1 MTNLVNLVKDQ
12 FSTAVIHKVASV
24 LGTNG
29 RETNAAVDAFL
40 PSLLSGILESTPTKD
55 KASGLLDL
63 ISSNNLGAG
72 VLDNLGDL
80 LGGGDKTSSFLKMG
94 TGLLSSIFG
103 AKQSS
108 FMDKIVDLTGLGKS
122 KSSTLMS
129 ILAPIALSVI
139 GKLVKS
145 EGFNASS
152 LLSYLIG
159 QRSNIAAAVPT
170 GFAAAPIR
178 ETHTAAT
185 NENSGGGMGFLKWL
199 IPLLLLGAA
208 ALWWMNRDKGADTT
222 AKAKVETTA
231 KKTDSHAG
239 HDHAGHSH
247 AGHDHAGH
255 DHAGHDHGIDLD
267 KSSVKAT
274 GKAGGNTVTATSSA
288 TGVTYKIDAKG
299 NIVDEYG
306 FIVFP
311 AKDVRKDGKGNIVD
325 PTGKII
331 IAVDKIPSMTI
342 KTVGKTSPKLSLD
355 ANGNL
360 VDGSGK
366 ILFKKGEFKREGR
379 YYVDSKGNRIGF
391 FTKLGAAIGDA
402 AQKTADAFKKTFS
415 GMFAKKEKVGG
426 TYKLTR
432 MDFHKENNRLTY
444 YSKPEIEG
452 LVQAIKAHQDRGI
465 EVRVY
470 TNDAKNEKKNKKL
483 SEERA
488 NVVRDMM
495 ATLLGTAKKNIS
507 FKGMGSS
514 DAAKA
519 GRNDV
524 EVVVVK

>member
-12 FSTAVIHKVASV
+12 FSTAIIHKVASV

-40 PSLLSGILESTPTKD
+40 PSLLSGIISNTPTKD

-63 ISSNNLGAG
+63 ISKNNLGAG

-80 LGGGDKTSSFLKMG
+80 LGGGDKTSDFLSMG
-94 TGLLSSIFG
+94 SSLLSTIFG
-103 AKQSS
+103 ANQSS
-108 FMDKIVDLTGLGKS
+108 FMDKIIDLTGLGKA

-129 ILAPIALSVI
+129 ILAPIAMSVI

-152 LLSYLIG
+152 LLSFLIG
-159 QRSNIAAAVPT
+159 QRSNIASAVPT
-170 GFAAAPIR
+170 GFAATPVKNTVAS
-178 ETHTAAT
+178 TGSDS
-185 NENSGGGMGFLKWL
+185 SGGGMGFLKWL
-199 IPLLLLGAA
+199 IPLLLIGAA
-208 ALWWMNRDKGADTT
+208 LFWWMNRDKGGNGDAQ
-222 AKAKVETTA
+222 AKVENN
-231 KKTDSHAG
+231 KGHHDHDGHG
-239 HDHAGHSH
+239 HDGHA
-247 AGHDHAGH
+247 
-255 DHAGHDHGIDLD
+255 HGNDTKMPDLN
-267 KSSVKAT
+267 KSTTVAT
-274 GKAGGNTVTATSSA
+274 GKTSSGKVVTTTAT
-288 TGVTYKIDAKG
+288 TKVGVYKIDKDG
-299 NIVDEYG
+299 NILNEDG
-306 FIVFP
+306 WIVY
-311 AKDVRKDGKGNIVD
+311 AAGDVRKDDAGNILD
-325 PTGKII
+325 PMGQVII
-331 IAVDKIPSMTI
+331 PVDKIKTMTLT
-342 KTVGKTSPKLSLD
+342 TVGKKSPKLSVD

-366 ILFKKGEFKREGR
+366 ILFKKGEFKQEGK
-379 YYVDSKGNRIGF
+379 YYVDNKGNKIGF
-391 FTKLGAAIGDA
+391 FTKLGNAIGDA
-402 AQKTADAFKKTFS
+402 AQKTAEAFKNTFS
-415 GMFAKKEKVGG
+415 GMFAKKAEVGG

-452 LVQAIKAHQDRGI
+452 LVDAIKAHQDRGI

-470 TNDAKNEKKNKKL
+470 TNDGKNEKENRKL
-483 SEERA
+483 SEARA

-495 ATLLGTAKKNIS
+495 ATLLGTAKGNLS